1 MAFHFA
7 TVFGFLVVSGVAL
20 LVFLVA
26 GSFLRPRKPSPAKG
40 TTYECAEVPF
50 GPAWFNFNNRFY
62 IIALLFVVF
71 DVELALV
78 VPAAVVYRRMIEGG
92 NGWIAFTG
100 IFTFLAILLV
110 ALVYAWAR
118 GDLTWV
124 RAIEGGECREVEV
137 GRKEDAR

>member
-1 MAFHFA
+1 MAFQFA

-26 GSFLRPRKPSPAKG
+26 GSFLRPRKPNPDKG

-92 NGWIAFTG
+92 AGWIAFTG

-118 GDLTWV
+118 GDLTWI
-124 RAIEGGECREVEV
+124 RAIERGECREVEV